1 MVLRKR
7 RLLVIAAVVSVVLM
21 LDVAISLGF
30 VDMPGLPSPSSKLAT
45 SLGDSSTEVFVH
57 PAMNVTDYGD
67 PNHDVTIGSTVNFRA
82 NISGVTDLYTWHVK
96 LSWDK
101 DILNGSLILYGNFLS
116 SGTVSPN
123 GTSSNVANITSI
135 FHDDGYGWAAESVLG
150 DYVGVNDNGTL
161 FEIEFN
167 IVGYGHTYININVT
181 GSMPT
186 QLINS
191 TFGSIGFGTE
201 DGYFRNTIPGDIQG
215 DTGGTPPDG
224 DVDRYDFF
232 AFAGCYGS
240 SEGDPNYNFLADLQG
255 NTAGTPPDG
264 DVDRYDFFAF
274 ATNYGRSVL
283 IP

>member
-7 RLLVIAAVVSVVLM
+7 RLLVIAAVVSVVIM

-30 VDMPGLPSPSSKLAT
+30 VDMPGLPLPSSRLTIT
-45 SLGDSSTEVFVH
+45 SNGSSTEVFIN
-57 PAMNVTDYGD
+57 PAMNVTDYED
-67 PNHDVTIGSTVNFRA
+67 PNHNVTIGSTVNFRA
-82 NISGVTDLYTWHVK
+82 NISDATDLYTWHAK

-101 DILNGSLILYGNFLS
+101 NILNGSLILYGDFLS

-123 GTSSNVANITSI
+123 GTSSDVANITGI

-150 DYVGVNDNGTL
+150 EYAGVNDNGTL

-167 IVGYGHTYININVT
+167 IVGYGHTYIYINET
-181 GSMPT
+181 GTMPT

-215 DTGGTPPDG
+215 DTGGTLPDG

-232 AFAGCYGS
+232 AFATNYGS
-240 SEGDPNYNFLADLQG
+240 LEGDPNYNFLADLQG
-255 NTAGTPPDG
+255 DTGGTLPDG